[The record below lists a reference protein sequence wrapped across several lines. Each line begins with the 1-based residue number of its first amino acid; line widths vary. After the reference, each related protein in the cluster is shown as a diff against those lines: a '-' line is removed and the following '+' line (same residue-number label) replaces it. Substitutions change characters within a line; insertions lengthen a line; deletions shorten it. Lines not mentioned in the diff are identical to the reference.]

1 MALTANLV
9 HEQLIAATRKLRV
22 SRSVRYT
29 LIGVSAA
36 ALLLLAS
43 LLLDARFHFDYLG
56 RWIGFLLMIAPLV
69 AGGLMT
75 AWAWRPAVS
84 EESLARRIESKSSLR
99 GNVLISAVQFDRELP
114 PDSPLRQAVFAEMH
128 NPFPAVQWANVF
140 DVELL
145 KRLGLV
151 LGGVVVAM
159 IIWAVIS
166 PDHFTNSAARIILPG
181 SSIAPLT
188 RTQIVEVSPG
198 QIQIIHGREFA
209 TSVKLGGEIPRAAW
223 IYFRELGS
231 TWQKQPMSRE
241 VGLPLFSYRWK
252 EVLQTM
258 DFYIVANDAQSAQ
271 YRVTVRPATAIGAKV
286 AEVKLPD
293 YTHAAPVTVKDFNIL
308 QNVLPGSVVTVTF
321 DFNYPLVELR
331 ATDEKAQALAV
342 TKVTDKQWRVS
353 DRILANRTVT
363 LNYRDTDNIADR
375 DTLQIAIR
383 GDEPPKIEITT
394 PDEGKELAGS
404 RDSVIEIKF
413 AASDNYGLGSLALY
427 RSTQESE
434 TGQLVQSWKDAA
446 GKPAFSGTAQ
456 VALAPFAKSVEE
468 RLRFVLVAKDQN
480 DVTGPGVTISRP
492 IPVVLRQVE
501 KLKEQKEA
509 QVNKLQKSLEEMI
522 KLQKTNLDE
531 TRGAYRMKPVPA
543 DATPPLLARQTK
555 VLEMGRTLA
564 ASADVIASKVR
575 EKLRSLVNQEMNEA
589 VMTLRNAGT
598 AADPAARQK
607 FVSRAVDVEV
617 AILAQLAGTPEA
629 VADAALKAKLAD
641 LLGGIHGLL
650 EKQQKLQIETKKVSQ
665 DAVKPLSDRQE
676 ALAEQS
682 QQVRKELGN
691 PPQEQAKLA
700 DVLKQAAAKFGA
712 MKIYEDMLG
721 AAEQLDTKK
730 LQPAADTQQR
740 VVDNLKRIVRFI
752 EDGQKLQGAA
762 NMDKLRAQLA
772 ALKAKLDTLLALQ
785 KDVVEK
791 SKDWLHKGKMDPEDM
806 ALAEEIKKTKQMM
819 ESVLEQMLV
828 DAHVWPDIQSYEELR
843 MSVNE
848 IFEDVIQAD
857 KEDVN
862 KNNLKPTEVAVQ
874 KEDGLMAAIEKAKKI
889 EEDMEAWLPQ
899 KSDTTKWLDENFDKR
914 EMPDMPNLPLPDAMD
929 DIVGNLLKEQQDIK
943 DDAQDAASN
952 QALAQA
958 AQGWEIADGP
968 MPGFSAQGKSGNTP
982 PNKNIQNGRSSGG
995 RQGMSD
1001 GEMVGGK
1008 TQNLEGSDLDARR
1021 SNSKM
1026 ARGMIE
1032 DPDGPTT
1039 TKATDA
1045 GGKAGAFGDR
1055 MGMEGNAPLRGSQA
1069 PRKLAADAL
1078 AVQQELLKNKTAKA
1092 VTQAQMLNLR
1102 ADGLSDVARLQ
1113 EQAAW
1118 ALKYGK
1124 LGDYG
1129 RLKAQIMRKLQ
1140 EVKAGLGSGNVVQL
1154 AGDDAVRSE
1163 EKQLLGSSEGSVP
1176 AQYKD
1181 MMAEYYRSLTE
1192 GK

>member
-1 MALTANLV
+1 MALSTHLV
-9 HEQLIAATRKLRV
+9 HDQLRQATHKLRV
-22 SRSVRYT
+22 SRSVRYA
-29 LIGVSAA
+29 LVGVSAA
-36 ALLLLAS
+36 FLLLLAS
-43 LLLDARFHFDYLG
+43 LLLDARLHFDYLG
-56 RWIGFLLMIAPLV
+56 RWISFLLAIAPLL

-84 EESLARRIESKSSLR
+84 EESMARRIESKSSLR
-99 GNVLISAVQFDRELP
+99 GNTLISAVQFDRELA
-114 PDSPLRQAVFAEMH
+114 PDSPLRKAVFAEMQ

-140 DVELL
+140 DAELL
-145 KRLGLV
+145 KRLGLA
-151 LGGVVVAM
+151 LGGVVLAM

-181 SSIAPLT
+181 SNIAPLT
-188 RTQIVEVSPG
+188 RTQILEVSPG
-198 QIQIIHGREFA
+198 QTQIIHGREFA
-209 TSVKLGGEIPRAAW
+209 TTVKLDGEIPHAAW

-231 TWQKQPMSRE
+231 SWQKQPMSRE
-241 VGLPLFSYRWK
+241 VGMPLFNYRWK

-258 DFYIVANDAQSAQ
+258 DFYVVANDAQSAQ
-271 YRVTVRPATAIGAKV
+271 YRVTVRPATAVSAKV
-286 AEVKLPD
+286 AEVSLPP
-293 YTHAAPVTVKDFNIL
+293 YTHAPAVIVKDFSIL
-308 QNVLPGSVVTVTF
+308 QNVLPGSVVTVTL
-321 DFNYPLVELR
+321 DFNYPLTELR
-331 ATDEKAQALAV
+331 ATDEKAQALPV
-342 TKVTDKQWRVS
+342 TKVTGTQWRVRDTFS
-353 DRILANRTVT
+353 GNRTVT

-375 DTLQIAIR
+375 DTLQVATR
-383 GDEPPKIEITT
+383 GDEPPRIEITA
-394 PDEGKELAGS
+394 PAEGKELAGT
-404 RDSVIEIKF
+404 RDSTIEIKF

-434 TGQLVQSWKDAA
+434 TGQLVQEWKDAA

-456 VALAPFAKSVEE
+456 LALASFAKAGDE

-480 DVTGPGVTISRP
+480 DVTGPGVTVSRP
-492 IPVVLRQVE
+492 IPVVLKQAE

-509 QVNKLQKSLEEMI
+509 QAGKLQKSLEEMV

-531 TRGAYRMKPVPA
+531 TRGAYRMKPVPS
-543 DATPPLLARQTK
+543 DATTPLLARQTQ
-555 VLEMGRTLA
+555 VLETARALA
-564 ASADVIASKVR
+564 ISADAIATKVR
-575 EKLRSLVNQEMNEA
+575 EQLRSLVNREMNEA
-589 VMTLRNAGT
+589 VITLRNAAT
-598 AADPAARQK
+598 ATDPDGRAK
-607 FVSRAVDVEV
+607 FLSRAIDVEV
-617 AILAQLAGTPEA
+617 AILAQLAGVPEA
-629 VADAALKAKLAD
+629 VADAAAKTKLAD

-650 EKQQKLQIETKKVSQ
+650 EKQQKLQIETRKAGE
-665 DAVKPLSDRQE
+665 DAAKPLAGRQE

-682 QQVRKELGN
+682 QQVRKELGH

-700 DVLKQAAAKFGA
+700 DVLKLASAKFGE

-740 VVDNLKRIVRFI
+740 VTDNLKKIIRFI
-752 EDGQKLQGAA
+752 EEGQKLQGAA
-762 NMDKLRAQLA
+762 NIDKLRAQLA

-791 SKDWLHKGKMDPEDM
+791 SKDWLHKGKMDPEDV
-806 ALAEEIKKTKQMM
+806 ALAEEIKKTKQLM

-857 KEDVN
+857 KEDID
-862 KNNLKPTEVAVQ
+862 KNNLKPSEIAVQ

-929 DIVGNLLKEQQDIK
+929 DIVGNLLKEQQNIK

-952 QALAQA
+952 QALAEA

-1026 ARGMIE
+1026 SRGMIE

-1069 PRKLAADAL
+1069 PKKLAADAL

-1129 RLKAQIMRKLQ
+1129 RLKAQIIRRLQ
-1140 EVKAGLGSGNVVQL
+1140 EIKSGLGSGGALQVPG
-1154 AGDDAVRSE
+1154 GDALRSE

-1176 AQYKD
+1176 TQYKD

>member
-1 MALTANLV
+1 MALSVNLV
-9 HEQLIAATRKLRV
+9 HEQLRAATRKLRV
-22 SRSVRYT
+22 SRSVRYA
-29 LIGVSAA
+29 LVGVSG
-36 ALLLLAS
+36 ALLLLLVG
-43 LLLDARFHFDYLG
+43 LLLDARLHFDYLG
-56 RWIGFLLMIAPLV
+56 RWISFLLTIAPLV
-69 AGGLMT
+69 VGGLMT
-75 AWAWRPAVS
+75 AWAWRPMVS

-99 GNVLISAVQFDRELP
+99 GNILISAVQFDRELP
-114 PDSPLRQAVFAEMH
+114 PDSPLRRAVFAEMSD
-128 NPFPAVQWANVF
+128 PFPAVQWANVF
-140 DVELL
+140 DAELL
-145 KRLGLV
+145 KRLGLA
-151 LGGVVVAM
+151 LGGVLVAM

-181 SSIAPLT
+181 SNIAPLT
-188 RTQIVEVSPG
+188 RTQIIEVTPG
-198 QIQIIHGREFA
+198 QTQIIHGREFA
-209 TSVKLGGEIPRAAW
+209 TTVKLDGEIPHAAW

-241 VGLPLFSYRWK
+241 VGMPLFNYRWK

-271 YRVTVRPATAIGAKV
+271 YRVTVRPATAISARV
-286 AEVKLPD
+286 AEVKLPP

-308 QNVLPGSVVTVTF
+308 QNVLPGSVVTVTL
-321 DFNYPLVELR
+321 DFNYPLAELR

-342 TKVTDKQWRVS
+342 TKVTEKQWRVS
-353 DRILANRTVT
+353 DRIPANRTVT
-363 LNYRDTDNIADR
+363 LSYRDTDNIADR
-375 DTLQIAIR
+375 DTLQVATR
-383 GDEPPKIEITT
+383 GDEPPKIEITA
-394 PDEGKELAGS
+394 PAEGKELAGT

-413 AASDNYGLGSLALY
+413 AASDNYGLGSVALY

-434 TGQLVQSWKDAA
+434 TGHLVQEWKDVS
-446 GKPAFSGTAQ
+446 GKAAFSGTAQ
-456 VALAPFAKSVEE
+456 VALALFAKTAEE

-492 IPVVLRQVE
+492 IPVVLKQAE
-501 KLKEQKEA
+501 TLAAQKEA
-509 QVNKLQKSLEEMI
+509 QASKLQKSLEEMI

-531 TRGAYRMKPVPA
+531 TRAAYRMKPMPA
-543 DATPPLLARQTK
+543 DAAAPLLARQTQ
-555 VLEMGRTLA
+555 VLEMGRTLVG
-564 ASADVIASKVR
+564 SADVIATKVR
-575 EKLRSLVNQEMNEA
+575 ETLRSLVNKEMNEA
-589 VMTLRNAGT
+589 VMTLRDSGA
-598 AADPAARQK
+598 AADPAARAK
-607 FVSRAVDVEV
+607 FVSRAIDVEV
-617 AILAQLAGTPEA
+617 AILAQLVGTPEA

-650 EKQQKLQIETKKVSQ
+650 EKQQKLQIETKKAGE
-665 DAVKPLSDRQE
+665 DAAKPLATRQE
-676 ALAEQS
+676 SLAEQS

-691 PPQEQAKLA
+691 PPLDQAKLA

-721 AAEQLDTKK
+721 AAEEIETKK
-730 LQPAADTQQR
+730 LQPATDTQQR
-740 VVDNLKRIVRFI
+740 VINNLKQIIRFI
-752 EDGQKLQGAA
+752 EDGQKMQGAA
-762 NMDKLRAQLA
+762 NLDKLRAQLA
-772 ALKAKLDTLLALQ
+772 AIKAKLDTLLALQ

-791 SKDWLHKGKMDPEDM
+791 SKDWLHKGKMDPEDV
-806 ALAEEIKKTKQMM
+806 ALAEEIKKTKQLM

-843 MSVNE
+843 MAVNE

-857 KEDVN
+857 KEDIE
-862 KNNLKPTEVAVQ
+862 KGALKPQEIAVQ

-943 DDAQDAASN
+943 EEAQDAASN

-1026 ARGMIE
+1026 SRGQIE

-1102 ADGLSDVARLQ
+1102 ADGLADVARLQ

-1129 RLKAQIMRKLQ
+1129 QLKAQIIRKLQ
-1140 EVKAGLGSGNVVQL
+1140 EVKSGLGSGGVVQL
-1154 AGDDAVRSE
+1154 AGDNAARAE

-1176 AQYKD
+1176 THYKD
-1181 MMAEYYRSLTE
+1181 MMAEYYRSLAE